1 MHSVTSEAATSL
13 SFQGAPPQR
22 PARSDQ
28 SSGNDSF
35 GALIDSSTPAD
46 TSNDRATSPAQPQSA
61 TQRRSDDASAT
72 AADNAR
78 SRDATAADQAA
89 RKNSDDRDTT
99 AKRLSDANA
108 DTNANANA
116 DADAVQRSGAKFSA
130 LKAGVLESA
139 KKSSSEQIS
148 AADSSTVPA
157 VSAQQ
162 GGPTVTMPNVV
173 AVVIPVTIAPADI
186 PAATPAAGNAPAPLA
201 IAAAA
206 IAASSPATSASA
218 ASSAQIKLDAGAAA
232 DATASA
238 AAIASAAAAPPASD
252 AAATAKI
259 AVQAA
264 ATAALDTPVKQQA
277 SQTVAT
283 AVTDVALATAVAAT
297 APIAPKTTTPLN
309 APVAAPTKT
318 AASGAPGIAP
328 GTPDP
333 SATATPAEAAPNNV
347 AQQPAVAAKPE
358 ARNGV
363 VDAAKADTSASSSS
377 TSAAIVAPHEHSPV
391 TATAHTP
398 TDSSDAGVQATGTIQ
413 PQLPAV
419 AATATLAG
427 PLSVTPAMNAAV
439 PLGGLALEIAVSA
452 RNGKSRFEIRLDPAD
467 LGRIDV
473 RIDVD
478 RNGQVTSHLTVEKPE
493 TLSMLRQD
501 APQLQRQL
509 DDAGFKTGNGGLQF
523 SLRDQPSS
531 GQNNG
536 NETGRNAQRLVI
548 SDEDTIPAAV
558 AGRTYG
564 RMLGSSSGVDIRV

>member
-1 MHSVTSEAATSL
+1 VHSVTSEAATSL

-116 DADAVQRSGAKFSA
+116 NANADADAVQRSGAKFSA

-186 PAATPAAGNAPAPLA
+186 PAATPAAGNATAPLA

-232 DATASA
+232 GATASA
-238 AAIASAAAAPPASD
+238 AAAPTGSD

-391 TATAHTP
+391 TAAAHTP

-419 AATATLAG
+419 AATATLPG

>member
-61 TQRRSDDASAT
+61 TQHRSDDASAT

-108 DTNANANA
+108 DTNANANANANA

-186 PAATPAAGNAPAPLA
+186 PAATPAAGNATAPLA

-238 AAIASAAAAPPASD
+238 AAAPTGSD

-391 TATAHTP
+391 TAAAHTP
-398 TDSSDAGVQATGTIQ
+398 TDSSNAGVQATGTIQ

-439 PLGGLALEIAVSA
+439 PLAGLALEIAVSA